1 MIVMIHIAWAYGDEI
16 CADRTKIMAVSRRNI
31 VCNNS
36 GMKTFELIS
45 RVFEELSF
53 NISRIFREIQP

>member
-1 MIVMIHIAWAYGDEI
+1 MIIMIHIAWAYGDDI
-16 CADRTKIMAVSRRNI
+16 CVDRTKIMAVSR
-31 VCNNS
+31 S